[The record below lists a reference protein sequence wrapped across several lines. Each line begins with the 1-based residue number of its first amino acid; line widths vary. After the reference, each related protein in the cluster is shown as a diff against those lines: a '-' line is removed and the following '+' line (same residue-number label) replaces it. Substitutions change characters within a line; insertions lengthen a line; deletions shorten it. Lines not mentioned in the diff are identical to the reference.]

1 MGSSLPDWAL
11 LARKLVTACGMTGL
25 LIHLEF
31 ELVNGSTSMHYFP
44 RGSPENGSKN
54 SGIPEAYS
62 WDGGK
67 DKSSVNN

>member
-1 MGSSLPDWAL
+1 
-11 LARKLVTACGMTGL
+11 MTGL

-44 RGSPENGSKN
+44 RGSPENSSKT